1 MATLADL
8 IEAYLKRLIHS
19 QAGFVEI
26 RRGDLADS
34 FSCAPSQINY
44 VLETRFRAEH
54 GYLVESKRGGGG
66 YIRIRRVVIKPE
78 EGLYHTICECIG
90 EQISKAEADRL
101 LSLLVEHHRLPLE
114 QVRKIARFL
123 HVEVDGLPL
132 PWRDVLRAV
141 VLKGMLLLMLGNEPN
156 EDGGED
162 DDVR

>member
-19 QAGFVEI
+19 QSGFVEI

-44 VLETRFRAEH
+44 VLETRFRTEH

-66 YIRIRRVVIKPE
+66 YIRIRRMVVRPE
-78 EGLYHTICECIG
+78 VGLYGAICECVG
-90 EQISKAEADRL
+90 EQISGAEANML
-101 LSLLVEHHRLPLE
+101 LSRLVELQRLPLH
-114 QVRKIARFL
+114 RAKRISRFL
-123 HVEVDGLPL
+123 HAEMDDLPL
-132 PWRDVLRAV
+132 PWKDVLRAG
-141 VLKGMLLLMLGNEPN
+141 VLKGMLLLSLDMESNEG
-156 EDGGED
+156 GGED